1 MQWQR
6 KLYEHEEIPPPH
18 CWEDIR
24 ANIEKE
30 PLRLGHALYE
40 MEAAPPAGA
49 WEKIRDG
56 LQEPVFTPVTKPAR
70 VISRRPTLSYAA
82 ALAGFG
88 VLAAILVYVF
98 NRNSEN
104 LSVRDL
110 AAGLTY
116 TDSQQI
122 PARDAGKNAAAPDG
136 GTKTLPD
143 MESPVAG
150 TDSPAPSPSNNGIA
164 ASAGAALGS
173 RQSPANG
180 LAAAG
185 NKTTRK
191 GAARMKK
198 PVIRY
203 TDGNY
208 IQVVEP
214 DGDVTRVS
222 YKLADMVRSVH
233 NPSSTQSK
241 ADQKRWN
248 HTLEAWKT
256 KMAQSSYIPS
266 GSNFFDIADMV
277 QFLNEEGK

>member
-1 MQWQR
+1 
-6 KLYEHEEIPPPH
+6 
-18 CWEDIR
+18 
-24 ANIEKE
+24 
-30 PLRLGHALYE
+30 
-40 MEAAPPAGA
+40 
-49 WEKIRDG
+49 
-56 LQEPVFTPVTKPAR
+56 
-70 VISRRPTLSYAA
+70 
-82 ALAGFG
+82 
-88 VLAAILVYVF
+88 
-98 NRNSEN
+98 
-104 LSVRDL
+104 
-110 AAGLTY
+110 
-116 TDSQQI
+116 
-122 PARDAGKNAAAPDG
+122 
-136 GTKTLPD
+136 

-150 TDSPAPSPSNNGIA
+150 TNSPGPSKNGLA
-164 ASAGAALGS
+164 ASAGAALGGQ
-173 RQSPANG
+173 QSPPNS

-185 NKTTRK
+185 NKIIRRGT
-191 GAARMKK
+191 ARVKK

-233 NPSSTQSK
+233 NPASVQSK

-266 GSNFFDIADMV
+266 GSNFFDIADMI